1 MDFFGYTFVFFG
13 MLSLFKINIENLRQ
27 KCIFIHIRIHN
38 KKILEKTITATKKY
52 DKIYIATVTR
62 AIIIDYWHLINENRL
77 NSLGAIVKIQR
88 HIDWKTYWTLHPSF
102 WLRCSWVRNLQ
113 QLTYNFTALTPLF
126 LFSSPILYLKCFLF
140 KKIIRNQFHFPVK
153 AAYESVIYL

>member
-88 HIDWKTYWTLHPSF
+88 YIDWKTYWTLHPSF

-113 QLTYNFTALTPLF
+113 HSWLTILLHWRHYFYFPLQSF
-126 LFSSPILYLKCFLF
+126 ILNVFYLRK
-140 KKIIRNQFHFPVK
+140 
-153 AAYESVIYL
+153 

>member
-52 DKIYIATVTR
+52 DKIYIATVMR
-62 AIIIDYWHLINENRL
+62 AIIIDY
-77 NSLGAIVKIQR
+77 
-88 HIDWKTYWTLHPSF
+88 
-102 WLRCSWVRNLQ
+102 
-113 QLTYNFTALTPLF
+113 
-126 LFSSPILYLKCFLF
+126 
-140 KKIIRNQFHFPVK
+140 
-153 AAYESVIYL
+153 